1 MLQLRY
7 LKAEVTLMTKITLG
21 PDGKYRWTY
30 ELKIL
35 KNPTVFIL
43 VWKVLAFSVLLVFAF
58 VITIDLVKNGFGDET
73 LVTNLKA
80 FAIAMLVVTVLVAL
94 GVLIYAAIM
103 GGSYIVDFELDEKG
117 VFHSQSSAQA
127 KKAKKL
133 GAATAAAGAL
143 SGRPTTAGI
152 GLAATRTEIYTEF
165 DRVRSVKAY
174 RRRHLIKVNGL
185 LSRNQVY
192 ADGADFD
199 FVLEYIASRVPE
211 KAKIKR

>member
-1 MLQLRY
+1 
-7 LKAEVTLMTKITLG
+7 MTKITLG

>member
-1 MLQLRY
+1 
-7 LKAEVTLMTKITLG
+7 MTKITLG

-43 VWKVLAFSVLLVFAF
+43 VWNVLAFSVLLVFSF

-73 LVTNLKA
+73 LVTNLKV

-117 VFHSQSSAQA
+117 VLHSQSSAQA

-133 GAATAAAGAL
+133 GAAAAAAGAL
-143 SGRPTTAGI
+143 SGRPTAAGI
-152 GLAATRTEIYTEF
+152 GLAATRTEMYTEF

-174 RRRHLIKVNGL
+174 RGRHLIKVNGL

>member
-1 MLQLRY
+1 
-7 LKAEVTLMTKITLG
+7 MTKITLG

-43 VWKVLAFSVLLVFAF
+43 VWKVLAFSVLLVFSF

-117 VFHSQSSAQA
+117 VLHSQSSAQA

-143 SGRPTTAGI
+143 SGRPTAAGI
-152 GLAATRTEIYTEF
+152 GLAATRTEMYTEF

-174 RRRHLIKVNGL
+174 RRRRLIKVNGL

>member
-1 MLQLRY
+1 
-7 LKAEVTLMTKITLG
+7 MTKITLG

-43 VWKVLAFSVLLVFAF
+43 VWNVLAFSVLLVFSF

-73 LVTNLKA
+73 LVTNLKV

-117 VFHSQSSAQA
+117 VLHSQSSAQA

-133 GAATAAAGAL
+133 GAAAAAAGAL
-143 SGRPTTAGI
+143 SGRPTAAGI
-152 GLAATRTEIYTEF
+152 GLAATRTEMYTEF